1 MKITRL
7 YVENV
12 QAFDKFEYF
21 PDQNINLIY
30 GENGAGKSSF
40 VEIFDL
46 LIMIFKRQVL
56 ITIHDEPNLESIF
69 DLYSN
74 YSTVGNNDNMVI
86 EFDFTIDKNGSYKIE
101 INQNN
106 EVAYEQL
113 DYAINSRKSN
123 IYKRNLNNEVLTK
136 YTSLK
141 NIIMKYELE
150 SQNSII
156 SFVDLLKSRNLISND
171 SEEFVLIEK
180 ITNMF
185 ICNHKYHNNNFHIER
200 TGIIQN
206 TFIINENDL
215 SDFKKYIEDDVL
227 QQFKKFVYQI
237 DDNILDIKY
246 ETTAFENNLQYK
258 KNLVFTKEL
267 NGKLIDVPYA
277 KESTG
282 TKHYLEYFNYIH
294 MAKSTDYI
302 YIWDEVGVNLH
313 QNLAMKIFDYMV
325 KIMKENNRQMIMTS
339 HSVSLLDSD
348 VLTNKEKQFIIN
360 NSGSK
365 AIKNLSG
372 IDVKDKVSKKYLEGY
387 YGAIPNLSPI
397 WEFSE

>member
-1 MKITRL
+1 
-7 YVENV
+7 
-12 QAFDKFEYF
+12 
-21 PDQNINLIY
+21 
-30 GENGAGKSSF
+30 
-40 VEIFDL
+40 
-46 LIMIFKRQVL
+46 
-56 ITIHDEPNLESIF
+56 
-69 DLYSN
+69 
-74 YSTVGNNDNMVI
+74 MVI
-86 EFDFTIDKNGSYKIE
+86 EFNFTIDDKNGSYKIE

-123 IYKRNLNNEVLTK
+123 IYKRNFNNEVLTK

-185 ICNHKYHNNNFHIER
+185 ICNHKYHKNNFHIER

-215 SDFKKYIEDDVL
+215 SDFNQYIEDDVL

-246 ETTAFENNLQYK
+246 ETIALENNLQYK

-325 KIMKENNRQMIMTS
+325 KVMKVNNRQMIMTS
-339 HSVSLLDSD
+339 HSVNLLDSD

-360 NSGSK
+360 NSGSRT
-365 AIKNLSG
+365 IKNLSG